1 MIGDAIA
8 SMLSYIKRYD
18 ARRGEKPG
26 FFVDLVEK
34 ANIFQ
39 RNPVSLA
46 LVAIDQLRRRQLELY
61 SIAIRSRWNLSSS
74 YSHDF
79 TITPDSN

>member
-39 RNPVSLA
+39 RNPVSLR
-46 LVAIDQLRRRQLELY
+46 IK
-61 SIAIRSRWNLSSS
+61 SGCIRM
-74 YSHDF
+74 
-79 TITPDSN
+79 ITNRS